1 MASQK
6 CILIGLLIFFIAFI
20 IIGICIF
27 VTLSI
32 VANSDQKETVSDSA
46 PYEETTIDTFK
57 SSIQVKQT
65 VSPSATSE
73 KIIIATSTFDSI
85 KSSTLANPANFNVT
99 SAEVSPKSDISTIKP
114 NDTLVK
120 GIFYF
125 LFLSYIE
132 F

>member
-57 SSIQVKQT
+57 QR
-65 VSPSATSE
+65 PSRDHRVAPAMYYRLISE
-73 KIIIATSTFDSI
+73 
-85 KSSTLANPANFNVT
+85 
-99 SAEVSPKSDISTIKP
+99 
-114 NDTLVK
+114 
-120 GIFYF
+120 
-125 LFLSYIE
+125 
-132 F
+132 

>member
-1 MASQK
+1 M
-6 CILIGLLIFFIAFI
+6 
-20 IIGICIF
+20 
-27 VTLSI
+27 TLSI

-65 VSPSATSE
+65 VSSE

-85 KSSTLANPANFNVT
+85 KSSTLATPANFNVT
-99 SAEVSPKSDISTIKP
+99 SAEVSRKSDISTIKP

>member
-65 VSPSATSE
+65 VSSE
-73 KIIIATSTFDSI
+73 KIIIATSTFDSK
-85 KSSTLANPANFNVT
+85 KSSTLATPANFNVT
-99 SAEVSPKSDISTIKP
+99 SAEVSRKSDISTIKP